1 MSIVHQKGVKL
12 NKGDKVAI
20 LSPSNGLPGLFPWV
34 QDYGLK
40 RLKDDFGLI
49 PVEYPTTRQMGS
61 SLKDRARDIMDA
73 FSDKEIKAIITSIG
87 GNDQIKL
94 LKYLDKEVIKNNP
107 KPFLGFSDNT
117 HLHIFLW
124 KLGIPSYYGGSIM
137 NQFAMQNK
145 MIDQTVKSI
154 NNSLF
159 DLPGLVEITAC
170 TEFTDIGHNWAD
182 ESTLNTPRKFE
193 PNEGFIFDGTK
204 NAKGILFGGCIGSMV
219 AEASANFLPDEEDL
233 KDAILIL
240 ESSESMIEPWVVQYL
255 LTGLGERGILENLS
269 GVLVGRPKTWDFSKQ
284 LNEEERKAF
293 KQKQRDAIKTTVREY
308 NQEIPIVFNVDFG
321 HTDPQT
327 LVPLGREAVIDVDN
341 KKLYY
346 DYS

>member
-1 MSIVHQKGVKL
+1 
-12 NKGDKVAI
+12 
-20 LSPSNGLPGLFPWV
+20 
-34 QDYGLK
+34 
-40 RLKDDFGLI
+40 
-49 PVEYPTTRQMGS
+49 
-61 SLKDRARDIMDA
+61 
-73 FSDKEIKAIITSIG
+73 
-87 GNDQIKL
+87 
-94 LKYLDKEVIKNNP
+94 
-107 KPFLGFSDNT
+107 
-117 HLHIFLW
+117 
-124 KLGIPSYYGGSIM
+124 M

-204 NAKGILFGGCIGSMV
+204 NAKGILFGGCIESMV